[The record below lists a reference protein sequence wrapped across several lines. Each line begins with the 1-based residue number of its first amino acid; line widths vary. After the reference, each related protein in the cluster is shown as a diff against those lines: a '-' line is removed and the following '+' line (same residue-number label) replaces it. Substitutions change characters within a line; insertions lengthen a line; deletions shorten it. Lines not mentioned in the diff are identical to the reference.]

1 MNTTSHERL
10 LPLVLVSAL
19 LAACGQTDFA
29 ATPQDGQPGATADC
43 LGEVPV
49 DYRSQSLPMDLVPRP
64 GPAALYMDPPRAP
77 QLENTGEWQ
86 APPILVSGTEAY
98 RCGEYI
104 YQDWLFDDHGA
115 LGILDP
121 NDPKGSTSYLFSP
134 KAGTLTYP
142 TDPAY
147 ANNAADLVEFRV
159 KPIQGATLFRITLNT
174 LIDPMLTAVTV
185 ALGDSDEPVNWPH
198 SAGVS
203 SPAAYFVTVAAG
215 QAQLLLADGTPIAP
229 APELRI
235 DLERRQLEIRIDESS
250 WQPGDSEQRIAIGVG
265 LWDREANQY
274 LQPSLQA
281 TSTTPGGASPL
292 GAALFNMGFRFDEP
306 MPAFATGEGRTIADA
321 AALARVQ
328 ARFWREKLQADTLA
342 TGDVSPLHA
351 RVDFAKLRAGLR
363 DDSGI
368 PTTGP
373 INRIFASRYS
383 FGQGADYDRAC
394 GGVSAARPCDGV
406 MVGQLQPYALYVP
419 EQPEPAPGYG
429 LTLMLHALSA
439 NYNQYL
445 DTRHASQFG
454 ERGDGHL
461 VVTPAGRG
469 PDGFYFDVAEAD
481 TFEVWAD
488 VARHYRL
495 NPNQVALGGISMGG
509 IGTYRLAP
517 RYPDLFGYLYPVVA
531 GPGSAEPR
539 LASLRNVPV
548 TMWAALLDELQPV
561 TTTEAAVT
569 TLGDLGYR
577 FDAYLFQ
584 TWDHLTPST
593 YDYYQPMA
601 DAVGHAEVH
610 RDPHHITYV
619 LAPQEDEPRVDA
631 IADHAYWLSGLSLR
645 EASLETGTIDAYS
658 EGFGLAE
665 PVAESLSPSAGLL
678 TGGHH
683 EPAPYL
689 RRQLVWAEPE
699 SVDVANRLRITARNI
714 ATVTIHPE
722 RARISCD
729 ADIVVDSDG
738 PIEVHLAGCDNSS
751 NPMG

>member
-1 MNTTSHERL
+1 MTQALRSRYGFIPLAILGTL
-10 LPLVLVSAL
+10 LS
-19 LAACGQTDFA
+19 ACGQSDF
-29 ATPQDGQPGATADC
+29 TASPVGSNPTVDAIDC
-43 LGEVPV
+43 LGETAV
-49 DYRSQSLPMDLVPRP
+49 DHRPQSLPVDVTPRP
-64 GPAALYMDPPRAP
+64 GPAVLYMDPPRAP

-86 APPILVSGTEAY
+86 APPILISGAAAY

-115 LGILDP
+115 LGLPDP
-121 NDPKGSTSYLFSP
+121 NDPKGGTDYLFSP
-134 KAGTLTYP
+134 KAGSLTYP

-159 KPIQGATLFRITLNT
+159 KPVPGATLFRLTLNT
-174 LIDPMLTAVTV
+174 LIDPTLVAATI
-185 ALGDSDEPVNWPH
+185 ALGESDSSVAWPYA
-198 SAGVS
+198 AGVS
-203 SPAAYFVTVAAG
+203 SPAEYFVTVANG
-215 QAQLLLADGTPIAP
+215 QAYLHQAEGTPILP
-229 APELRI
+229 APTLRI
-235 DLERRQLEIRIDESS
+235 DMERRQLEVRVDEAS
-250 WQPGDSEQRIAIGVG
+250 WQPGDAEVRMAVGVG
-265 LWDREANQY
+265 LWDAENEQY
-274 LQPSLQA
+274 LQPAAVADAS
-281 TSTTPGGASPL
+281 TPGGASPL

-306 MPAFATGEGRTIADA
+306 MPAFAPGEGRTIADA
-321 AALARVQ
+321 AATARIQ

-342 TGDVSPLHA
+342 TGDVSPLHT
-351 RVDFAKLRAGLR
+351 RVDFAKLRRGDR
-363 DDSGI
+363 DETQV

-373 INRIFASRYS
+373 MNRIFASRYT
-383 FGQGADYDRAC
+383 FGQGADYERAC

-406 MVGQLQPYALYVP
+406 MVGQLQPYTLYVP
-419 EQPEPAPGYG
+419 ERPEPDAGFG

-454 ERGDGHL
+454 DRGLGHL

-495 NPNQVALGGISMGG
+495 NPDQVAMGGISMGG

-531 GPGSAEPR
+531 GAGDAEPR
-539 LASLRNVPV
+539 LASLRNVPT

-569 TLGDLGYR
+569 ALDELGYR
-577 FDAYLFQ
+577 YDAYLFQ

-601 DAVGHAEVH
+601 DAVGDAQVL

-619 LAPQEDEPRVDA
+619 LAPGEDEPRVDV
-631 IADHAYWLSGLSLR
+631 IADRAYWLSELTLR
-645 EASLETGTIDAYS
+645 DPQLETGTIDVVS
-658 EGFGLAE
+658 EGFGLADAV
-665 PVAESLSPSAGLL
+665 PESLAPEAGVL

-683 EPAPYL
+683 DPAPYL
-689 RRQLVWAEPE
+689 RRQLVWADPE
-699 SVDVANRLRITARNI
+699 SIPAADRIVLSATNI

-729 ADIVVDSDG
+729 AELSIDSDG
-738 PIEVHLAGCDNSS
+738 PIDVTLAGCDD
-751 NPMG
+751 